1 MTVRI
6 RNIGKK
12 GRVIDIEG
20 DKAIIEAGVMKIN
33 ADKSDLV
40 PVEVPDLHQEK
51 LVKKYQV
58 KKNQNT
64 TNSLDLRGMR
74 YDDAQ
79 FKLDKY
85 LDDASLAGY
94 KTVEVIHGKGTG
106 ALRKAVEEVLEG
118 HELVNDFR
126 YGNQK
131 EGGMGVTIVKLN

>member
-85 LDDASLAGY
+85 QDDASHEGY
-94 KTVEVIHGKGTG
+94 KTEEVIHGKRTG
-106 ALRKAVEEVLEG
+106 A
-118 HELVNDFR
+118 
-126 YGNQK
+126 
-131 EGGMGVTIVKLN
+131 